1 MKYNFDEVINRKGTY
16 CTQWD
21 YIEDR
26 FNKKDLLPFS
36 ISDTDFKIPRPITDK
51 LKEVMN
57 HEIYGYTRWNHHDF
71 KGAIAEYYE
80 RRFKC
85 FIDEDWILYSPSVM
99 YSVSVL
105 IRLLSNTKDKI
116 LTFNPM
122 YDAFFSVI
130 EENDRL
136 LVSENLKEEQG
147 VFKIDFESFDKKI
160 KECKIMLLCSP
171 HNPTG
176 RVWTNEEIE
185 HIIKSCKKHG
195 VKIIS
200 DEIHMDIILGKNKHI
215 PILKYTKEYSH
226 LYLVSSASKTL
237 NTPGLIGSYSII
249 PSEEIREK
257 FLLQTRK
264 KDFLNSVSIFGM
276 YATMIGYR
284 ECDDYINQLVEYIK
298 ENTVI
303 VEEFIKKELPQLKY
317 KPAEGT
323 YLAWIDGRELPF
335 TKEEIQQALVNEGK
349 VGIMP
354 GETYGDNGA
363 KYLRLNCGC
372 PKEKLIEG
380 LWRLKK
386 GIEYL
391 YR

>member
-71 KGAIAEYYE
+71 KGAIADYYE

-85 FIDEDWILYSPSVM
+85 LIDEDWILYSPSVM

-105 IRLLSNTKDKI
+105 IRLLSSPKDKI

-130 EENDRL
+130 EENDRQ

-147 VFKIDFESFDKKI
+147 VFKIDFESFDRKI

-185 HIIKSCKKHG
+185 HIIKSCKRYE

-215 PILKYTKEYSH
+215 PILRYIKEYSH

-276 YATMIGYR
+276 YATMVGYR

-303 VEEFIKKELPQLKY
+303 VEEFIKKELPHLKY

-354 GETYGDNGA
+354 GETYGNNGA

>member
-1 MKYNFDEVINRKGTY
+1 MQYNFDEVINRKGTY

-51 LKEVMN
+51 LKEVMQ
-57 HEIYGYTRWNHHDF
+57 HEVYGYTRWNHHDF
-71 KGAIAEYYE
+71 KGAIGDYYE

-85 FIDEDWILYSPSVM
+85 FINEEWILYSPSVM

-105 IRLLSNTKDKI
+105 IRLLSSSKDKI

-130 EENDRL
+130 EENDRQ

-185 HIIKSCKKHG
+185 HIIKICKKYE

-215 PILKYTKEYSH
+215 PILRYIKEYSH

-276 YATMIGYR
+276 YATMVGYR
-284 ECDDYINQLVEYIK
+284 ECDDYIDQLVEYIK

-323 YLAWIDGRELPF
+323 YLAWIDVRELPF
-335 TKEEIQQALVNEGK
+335 TKEEIQYALVNEGK

-386 GIEYL
+386 GIDYL

>member
-71 KGAIAEYYE
+71 KGAIADYYE

-85 FIDEDWILYSPSVM
+85 FINEEWILYSPSVM

-105 IRLLSNTKDKI
+105 IRLLSSPKDKI
-116 LTFNPM
+116 LTFDPM

-130 EENDRL
+130 EENGRL

-185 HIIKSCKKHG
+185 HIIKICKKYG

-215 PILKYTKEYSH
+215 PILRYVKEYSH

-276 YATMIGYR
+276 YATMVGYR
-284 ECDDYINQLVEYIK
+284 ECDDYIDQLVEYIK

-323 YLAWIDGRELPF
+323 YLAWIDVRELPF
-335 TKEEIQQALVNEGK
+335 TKEEIQYALVNEGK

-386 GIEYL
+386 GIDYL